1 MNKFFKKVLKRI
13 RKLQVS
19 EKSVEKL
26 FPDIEE
32 KEFWEIYNLCCPYSM
47 TSVERMYCLYK
58 SVDYL
63 LSNNIEGDFVECGV
77 WRGGSAMMI
86 AKMLSNRKIVDRKI
100 FLYDTFEGMTQP
112 TDSDVR
118 YSGENATILYNEL
131 VDENG
136 RTTWC
141 IGNLEDVK
149 RNMNLTNF
157 DKKNIV
163 YVKGRVE
170 DTIPNNLPNNKIALL
185 RLDTDW
191 YESTR
196 HELVHL
202 FPILAINGVLII
214 DDYGYWRG
222 SRKAVDE
229 YFIEINLP
237 AFLNR
242 IDNTGRILIKNL
254 N

>member
-1 MNKFFKKVLKRI
+1 
-13 RKLQVS
+13 
-19 EKSVEKL
+19 
-26 FPDIEE
+26 
-32 KEFWEIYNLCCPYSM
+32 M
-47 TSVERMYCLYK
+47 TE
-58 SVDYL
+58 
-63 LSNNIEGDFVECGV
+63 
-77 WRGGSAMMI
+77 
-86 AKMLSNRKIVDRKI
+86 
-100 FLYDTFEGMTQP
+100 P

-136 RTTWC
+136 KTIWC
-141 IGNLEDVK
+141 VGNLEDVK
-149 RNMNLTNF
+149 RNMDLTNF
-157 DKKNIV
+157 DNEYIV
-163 YVKGRVE
+163 YVKGKVE
-170 DTIPNNLPNNKIALL
+170 DTIPNNLPENKISLL

-196 HELVHL
+196 HELIHL
-202 FPILAINGVLII
+202 FPILETNGVLII

-229 YFIEINLP
+229 YFNEIKLP